1 MEELLKYK
9 VNEEPYNYVLSTPPY
24 GKFYINDDKIV
35 KNIILYSIKNHENI
49 GLCEI
54 FNENLNQILLFDIDI
69 YLKSI
74 NTEYTITIDDIKD
87 FIKICNSLIHKYL
100 EISIDEINAFVLTKH
115 SFENNKEWKN
125 GKEYFGIHIYYPYIY
140 LNLEEKKLIYH
151 LIIEE
156 CNKKKIFSKIPLLH
170 TSYNNII
177 DECFYRKNPVM
188 VYGSSKVNNTYYK
201 LQYIIKYNLNIDTN
215 KKYDFDQL
223 FDILRFNQNKN
234 KTIIKNQISIIPE
247 NLKNFLNENKQS
259 RNKKRKRENCNIQL
273 IKKLVDMLSNE
284 RAKEYNK
291 WIEVGLCLHNIDDSE
306 DNLNLYKEFS
316 SKDDI
321 KSSKTDFT
329 RLWKQFKKKN
339 DGLNIGTLKYWA
351 SKDNPQEF
359 KNFKMNEID
368 KKLTI
373 TIEEDGNTSYD
384 IAKVLFELYN
394 DTYKCSS
401 IKKDT
406 WYVFK
411 DHLWTKMEAGN
422 KLYLNISEELV
433 LFYKTKVKNIR
444 KELLELEDDEDQEAL
459 FKKGV
464 LKQKKD
470 NINKIIKKLKDCKF
484 KKNLMDECK
493 HLFYDE
499 KFYEKLDELH
509 KNLIGFNNGIY
520 DLNKLCFRDG
530 NPSDYISYSTGID
543 YIEYNKNDPSILKV
557 YNIFNE
563 MHENESKTN
572 YFLTTIAMGL
582 HGTKNSQRID
592 FWTGTGS
599 NGKSLT
605 VDFLQKSLGDY
616 FYSPSITILTI
627 KRKSSSN
634 ASPDLMKIKGR
645 RILVFQ
651 EPEHDDKICTGL
663 MKSLFGNDMICGRN
677 LHENECSFKPQA
689 SGFLACNDLPTIP
702 SNDGGTWRRIK
713 VLHFPYKFTT
723 KEVLE
728 ENEKKADLSLCD
740 EIDNLKEHFMAL
752 LINYF
757 KIYKLYYNSTI
768 DEPEYIKQFT
778 EKYKNQCDVY
788 ADFISCFITE
798 TKEENIKLEYKNLYS
813 NFMSWARENHEGPN
827 APKRSE
833 IKKKFEQKLGN
844 LIKGRYWEN
853 LLMKKYVKMEDNNN
867 V

>member
-24 GKFYINDDKIV
+24 GKFYINDKNIV
-35 KNIILYSIKNHENI
+35 KNIIKKCVDNHVNI

-54 FNENLNQILLFDIDI
+54 FDEELNQLLLFDIDI
-69 YLKSI
+69 YLQSI
-74 NTEYTITIDDIKD
+74 KTNYEITIDDIKD
-87 FIKICNSLIHKYL
+87 FIKVCNSLIHKYL
-100 EISIDEINAFVLTKH
+100 DISIDEINAFVLTKH
-115 SFENNKEWKN
+115 NFENNKEWKN
-125 GKEYFGIHIYYPYIY
+125 GKEYFGIHIYYPKIF
-140 LNLEEKKLIYH
+140 LNLEEKKLLYH
-151 LIIEE
+151 SIIEE
-156 CNKKKIFSKIPLLH
+156 CTKKNVFSKLPLLH
-170 TSYNNII
+170 NSYNNII

-188 VYGSSKVNNTYYK
+188 LYGSSKLNNTYYK
-201 LQYIIKYNLNIDTN
+201 LQYIIKYNLNIEKN
-215 KKYDFDQL
+215 KEYSFDEL
-223 FDILRFNQNKN
+223 FDILSFNQNK
-234 KTIIKNQISIIPE
+234 KNITMKNTISIIPE
-247 NLKNFLNENKQS
+247 NLKYLSDNSKKKYIRKKKTNINLN
-259 RNKKRKRENCNIQL
+259 L
-273 IKKLVDMLSNE
+273 IKKLVLMLSKE
-284 RAKEYNK
+284 RAIEYNR

-306 DNLNLYKEFS
+306 ENLEIYKEFS
-316 SKDDI
+316 NIDDI
-321 KSSKTDFT
+321 KYTKTNFT
-329 RLWKQFKKKN
+329 KLWKQFKKKN
-339 DGLNIGTLKYWA
+339 DGLNMGTLKYWA
-351 SKDNPQEF
+351 SKDSPQEF
-359 KNFKMNEID
+359 KNYQMNEID

-384 IAKVLFELYN
+384 IAKVLYELYN

-406 WYVFK
+406 WYEFK
-411 DHLWTKMEAGN
+411 NHLWRKMEAAN

-433 LFYKTKVKNIR
+433 FFYKNKVKSIR
-444 KELLELEDDEDQEAL
+444 KDLLELEDDEEQDAL
-459 FKKGV
+459 FKKGL

-484 KKNLMDECK
+484 KKNLIDECK

-499 KFYEKLDELH
+499 TFYEKLDELNRH
-509 KNLIGFNNGIY
+509 LIGFNNGIY
-520 DLNKLCFRDG
+520 DLNKLSFRDG
-530 NPSDYISYSTGID
+530 NPNDYISFSTGID
-543 YIEYNKNDPSILKV
+543 YVDYNKNDPNIIKV
-557 YNIFNE
+557 FNIFNE
-563 MHENESKTN
+563 MHENEDKTN

-582 HGTKNSQRID
+582 HGLKATQRID

-605 VDFLQKSLGDY
+605 VDFLQKALGDY

-689 SGFLACNDLPTIP
+689 SGFLACNDLPNIP

-723 KEVLE
+723 KDILE
-728 ENEKKADLSLCD
+728 ENEKRADLSLYD
-740 EIDNLKEHFMAL
+740 EINNLKEYFMSL
-752 LINYF
+752 LIHYF
-757 KIYKLYYNSTI
+757 KINKLYNNSKI
-768 DEPEYIKQFT
+768 NEPDYVKQFT
-778 EKYKNQCDVY
+778 EKYKNQCDIY
-788 ADFISCFITE
+788 ADFITCFITKTNE
-798 TKEENIKLEYKNLYS
+798 ADVKLEYKNLYS

-827 APKRSE
+827 GPKRSE
-833 IKKKFEQKLGN
+833 IKKKFEQKFGN
-844 LIKGRYWEN
+844 LIKGRYWEK
-853 LLMKKYVKMEDNNN
+853 LLMKKYVKMEDNK
-867 V
+867 